1 MEREQFTFYQSF
13 AKAVSRIKS
22 KAARCDA
29 YDVIVNYA
37 LYGIE
42 PDLDKISDSAAMAFD
57 LIKPNLDASRRKAE
71 SGKRGGK
78 AEANGKQ
85 NESKPQANAKQTAS
99 KKEKENKKEDKKEKE
114 KENECYPTRE
124 EVRAYAES
132 RNSSVDPDRFFD
144 YFTADPSKPWV
155 DAKGQRVK
163 NWRQKFITWE
173 KFGEGRETDAGRGNH
188 SGAEDSPGAGAE
200 KWGNLYA

>member
-1 MEREQFTFYQSF
+1 MMEREQFTFYQSF
-13 AKAVSRIKS
+13 EKAISKIKS
-22 KAARCDA
+22 KAARCEA
-29 YDVIVNYA
+29 YDAVVKYA
-37 LYGIE
+37 LYGEE
-42 PDLDKISDSAAMAFD
+42 PGNISDAAGIVFE
-57 LIKPNLDASRRKAE
+57 LTKPVLDAGKRKAE
-71 SGKRGGK
+71 NGSKPK
-78 AEANGKQ
+78 AKPKQVESKTEANEKQ
-85 NESKPQANAKQTAS
+85 NEANEKQIEN
-99 KKEKENKKEDKKEKE
+99 KKENKKEGKKERE
-114 KENECYPTRE
+114 KENECYPTRD

-163 NWRQKFITWE
+163 NWKQKFITWE
-173 KFGEGRETDAGRGNH
+173 GREPDNAGRGNH

>member
-13 AKAVSRIKS
+13 EKAISKIKS
-22 KAARCDA
+22 KAARCEA
-29 YDVIVNYA
+29 YDAVVKYA
-37 LYGIE
+37 LYGLE
-42 PDLDKISDSAAMAFD
+42 PDNISDSAAIVFE
-57 LIKPNLDASRRKAE
+57 LTKPVLDASKRKAE
-71 SGKRGGK
+71 NGK
-78 AEANGKQ
+78 AGGRPKANEKQTESKPKANEKQ
-85 NESKPQANAKQTAS
+85 NEANEKQNEN
-99 KKEKENKKEDKKEKE
+99 KKENKKEGKKERE

-163 NWRQKFITWE
+163 NWKQKFITWE
-173 KFGEGRETDAGRGNH
+173 GREPDNAGRGNH